1 MNNLQEIKQRAQNH
15 KKDEEGIA
23 LVLVL
28 LLGFL
33 LIAGSSAL
41 LVRKLVERK
50 VGAFASYQQMAENAA
65 ISGFNHILSQ
75 LNNPYPSQYKGYLYQ
90 IDNLPE
96 GDREWTNINNT
107 DASKAIELEEICTPT
122 LGSAALPEHP
132 KEGKTWPID
141 LVPLANNTS
150 DTEFTLR
157 DDGSQPVEA
166 YYRLRAFDSSFGSD
180 QASGVFSIEGLVKRQ
195 DTVLARTLLTR
206 SLDIKFVVAN
216 DADWAI
222 VNAALFKDVQ
232 SLKIEGDGIIV
243 ANKNEFWEKN
253 CNQQSLA
260 KEIASNVVGS
270 TSPLVWPVRER
281 GIPGPVLYEQQRQ
294 NDLLDNEVK
303 VWSFDDSG
311 NLDRGSNCAEIACV
325 RKESQTSGESFISAT
340 STGSITQD
348 ISNNTITLKASGLC
362 DGGQPGSP
370 CHINIE
376 YLNLN
381 TTKLLIENEDRPIVI
396 HLLSPNTSSPSPSS
410 ISTGSIQLKGSSQLC
425 GVNTNSSTCNNKPEH
440 LIITNGPND
449 GDYQNGCAAELGKL
463 SFRGQ
468 NLPASIVTLQSGTVS
483 IDNDASMRGLVWT
496 QNICGNNNK
505 LTIDSAEVIQDTE
518 KAWKWRENNL
528 WGGNGRQTIRGIRGS
543 GMDLFEKF

>member
-1 MNNLQEIKQRAQNH
+1 MKYPQEF
-15 KKDEEGIA
+15 KKLMQMRQESEQGIA

-28 LLGFL
+28 LMGFL

-75 LNNPYPSQYKGYLYQ
+75 LNNPSQTQYKGYLYE
-90 IDNLPE
+90 IDNFPT
-96 GDREWTNINNT
+96 GDMQWVNINET
-107 DASKAIELEEICTPT
+107 DTSKGIELEEICTPT

-132 KEGKTWPID
+132 EEGKTWPID

-157 DDGSQPVEA
+157 DDGSKPVEA
-166 YYRLRAFDSSFGSD
+166 YYRLREFDSSFASD
-180 QASGVFSIEGLVKRQ
+180 QATGVFSIEGLIKRQ

-216 DADWAI
+216 DSDWAI
-222 VNAALFKDVQ
+222 VNAALFKDIQ
-232 SLKIEGDGIIV
+232 SLKIEGEGIIL
-243 ANKNEFWEKN
+243 ANKNMFWKKN
-253 CNQQSLA
+253 CNQQSLEN
-260 KEIASNVVGS
+260 EIASNVAGS

-281 GIPGPVLYEQQRQ
+281 GIPGPVLYEEKRQ
-294 NDLLDNEVK
+294 NDVLDNQLR
-303 VWSFDDSG
+303 VWSFDDSSL
-311 NLDRGSNCAEIACV
+311 LDRGSNCTEVACV
-325 RKESQTSGESFISAT
+325 RKESQTSKDSFVNAN
-340 STGSITQD
+340 STGSITED
-348 ISNNTITLKASGLC
+348 ASDNTIILKEDGLC
-362 DGGQPGSP
+362 DGGEPGSP

-381 TTKLLIENEDRPIVI
+381 NTKLLIENEDRPIVI
-396 HLLSPNTSSPSPSS
+396 HLLSPNTTSPSPSS
-410 ISTGSIQLKGSSQLC
+410 ISTGSIQLKNGSMLC
-425 GVNTNSSTCNNKPEH
+425 GVNINSSECNNKPEH
-440 LIITNGPND
+440 LIIANGPND
-449 GDYQNGCAAELGKL
+449 GDYQNGCSAMQGKL
-463 SFRGQ
+463 SFGSQ
-468 NLPASIVTLQSGTVS
+468 NLPAALITLQSGTVS
-483 IDNDASMRGLVWT
+483 IDNDTSIRGLIWA
-496 QNICGNNNK
+496 QNICGNNNR
-505 LTIDSAEVIQDTE
+505 LTINSAEVIQDTE

>member
-33 LIAGSSAL
+33 LIAGSNAL

-75 LNNPYPSQYKGYLYQ
+75 LNNPYPTQYKGYLYQ

-132 KEGKTWPID
+132 NEGKTWPID

-232 SLKIEGDGIIV
+232 SLKIEGEGIIV

-396 HLLSPNTSSPSPSS
+396 HLLSPNTTSPSPSS